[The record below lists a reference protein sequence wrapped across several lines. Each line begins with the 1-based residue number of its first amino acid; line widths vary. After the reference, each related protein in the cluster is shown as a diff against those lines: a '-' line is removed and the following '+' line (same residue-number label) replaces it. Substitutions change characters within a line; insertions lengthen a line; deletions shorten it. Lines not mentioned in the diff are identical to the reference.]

1 MGGLAV
7 HAAGGGNP
15 GEDQRA
21 DIALAADAAVR
32 HKWNP
37 HARAFVHAP
46 AWHTAAADDATRRV
60 KFYDPPWGQLRRSR
74 RHRECPL
81 LSAVPVAKMSAPGT
95 VGAARR
101 GLIDATPLRAAAHD
115 PFPQYHEIAA
125 EARMSVP
132 PWPPGSYAEAHAEE
146 RAKIEAEHAEKRAK
160 FEAEYA
166 EARAK
171 FEAERTATENE
182 PAAAMLDIT
191 DLDDEDLACAG
202 LRRAFKDDF
211 FSDLDKQ
218 AKEEAWE
225 RYAALFKPS
234 KPRKA
239 TLASVAKQ
247 ATKAAIAVARYEVKP
262 DGTVVVV
269 TGNPEPAAAGNA
281 WPLDEFRTKETKQ

>member
-1 MGGLAV
+1 
-7 HAAGGGNP
+7 
-15 GEDQRA
+15 
-21 DIALAADAAVR
+21 
-32 HKWNP
+32 
-37 HARAFVHAP
+37 
-46 AWHTAAADDATRRV
+46 
-60 KFYDPPWGQLRRSR
+60 
-74 RHRECPL
+74 
-81 LSAVPVAKMSAPGT
+81 
-95 VGAARR
+95 
-101 GLIDATPLRAAAHD
+101 
-115 PFPQYHEIAA
+115 
-125 EARMSVP
+125 MSVP

-171 FEAERTATENE
+171 FEAERKATENE

-247 ATKAAIAVARYEVKP
+247 ATKAAIAVARYEFKP
-262 DGTVVVV
+262 DGTVVAVV
-269 TGNPEPAAAGNA
+269 GKPEPTEATNPWLAD
-281 WPLDEFRTKETKQ
+281 LDKVKQQ

>member
-1 MGGLAV
+1 
-7 HAAGGGNP
+7 
-15 GEDQRA
+15 
-21 DIALAADAAVR
+21 
-32 HKWNP
+32 
-37 HARAFVHAP
+37 
-46 AWHTAAADDATRRV
+46 
-60 KFYDPPWGQLRRSR
+60 
-74 RHRECPL
+74 
-81 LSAVPVAKMSAPGT
+81 MS
-95 VGAARR
+95 
-101 GLIDATPLRAAAHD
+101 
-115 PFPQYHEIAA
+115 E
-125 EARMSVP
+125 P

-171 FEAERTATENE
+171 FEAERKATENE

-269 TGNPEPAAAGNA
+269 TGEPEPAKPENPWLAEL
-281 WPLDEFRTKETKQ
+281 PKETKQ